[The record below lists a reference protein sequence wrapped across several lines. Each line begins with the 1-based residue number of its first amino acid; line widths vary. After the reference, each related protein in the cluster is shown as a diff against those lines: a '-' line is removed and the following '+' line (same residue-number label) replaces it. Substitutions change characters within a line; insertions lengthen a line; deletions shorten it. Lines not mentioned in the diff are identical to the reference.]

1 MKNEEETMQKR
12 SLQFAAVFALFVLFA
27 LTPNLLAQPGTLV
40 GAWEI
45 TVNVNVPPG
54 APPFILT
61 EVGTFNLGGTFADT
75 TSIAHS
81 SQNPYVPPPLAV
93 DFSDGYGVWRQ
104 TPGTNQFAITLKR
117 LTFAGP
123 DTPTSIYGTFL
134 QGQQVGEAIIE
145 VAGTLQS
152 DGTLAGAFTFQLT
165 SLADN
170 GAVVFADGGKLTAT
184 QIKIQPLAA
193 P

>member
-1 MKNEEETMQKR
+1 MQKR

-27 LTPNLLAQPGTLV
+27 LTPNLMAQAGSLV
-40 GAWEI
+40 GGWEV
-45 TVNVNVPPG
+45 TLNVNVPPG
-54 APPFILT
+54 APPFIFT
-61 EVGTFNLGGTFADT
+61 EVGTFNLGGSFADT
-75 TSIAHS
+75 ISIAHS

-93 DFSDGYGVWRQ
+93 DFSDGYGGWRQ

-123 DTPTSIYGTFL
+123 NTPTTTYGTFL

-170 GAVVFADGGKLTAT
+170 GAVVFAGGGKLTAT
-184 QIKIQPLAA
+184 RINIQPLQQ
-193 P
+193 